1 MVRDAEIG
9 TKNTCLHA
17 VANMKLDQRVEI
29 LAKMKPFDARTHY
42 RVAQESKLPYF
53 GFQKIL
59 FLVKNPGRTSKRLE
73 RTGCSGPQGLR
84 TRGCPP

>member
-42 RVAQESKLPYF
+42 THTEIDQQIIDSTYWLMNLNTKM
-53 GFQKIL
+53 
-59 FLVKNPGRTSKRLE
+59 
-73 RTGCSGPQGLR
+73 
-84 TRGCPP
+84 